1 MDIKPHFYDEFRCIA
16 DKCHMTCCMQ
26 WKIAVDEKTL
36 SRWKKTFL
44 NGKRLDIPVKKCGR
58 EGIIRLNK
66 NGDCPYL
73 KEGLCSLVSNFGED
87 ILSETCHTFP
97 RQIHEFPDRREL
109 SVVSCCPAVID
120 FLHTDSKLVFQN
132 LDAVHGDINFSIRNL
147 MMEIVGNKNY
157 DVNSALLMAFYIL
170 LDIEKKDTLSPED
183 ISEYQKESTLASL
196 YQAIKAL
203 TPDKAQCLKEN
214 NELWLDIVYNY
225 RKEGLYTKYI
235 EDISLLAEEILDK
248 GTDMPLEAFHKE
260 FAEYENLFRNYLVSE
275 LFTNILIPESDRESM
290 VVMFQWICM
299 EYAVIRQGVFLK
311 WLLNAGKT
319 ISQPLTYET
328 VRDYIVVIARMTG
341 YDEEDIYE
349 YMENS
354 FQDVIWEW
362 SYLFLI
368 LSGFFPG

>member
-16 DKCHMTCCMQ
+16 DKCPMTCCMQ

-36 SRWKKTFL
+36 SRWKKMFL
-44 NGKRLDIPVKKCGR
+44 NGKRLDIPVKKY
-58 EGIIRLNK
+58 EKKGIIRLNK

-132 LDAVHGDINFSIRNL
+132 LDAVHGDSNFSIRDL
-147 MMEIVGNKNY
+147 MMDIVGNPDY

-170 LDIEKKDTLSPED
+170 LDIEKKDTLSSED
-183 ISEYQKESTLASL
+183 ISEYRKESTLASL

-214 NELWLDIVYNY
+214 NELWLDIAYNY
-225 RKEGLYTKYI
+225 RKEGLYTEYI
-235 EDISLLAEEILDK
+235 EDVSLLAEEILDK
-248 GTDMPLEAFHKE
+248 DTDMPLDAFQKE
-260 FAEYENLFRNYLVSE
+260 FAEYEPLFRNYLVSE
-275 LFTNILIPESDRESM
+275 PICLSRSRTESP
-290 VVMFQWICM
+290 
-299 EYAVIRQGVFLK
+299 
-311 WLLNAGKT
+311 WL
-319 ISQPLTYET
+319 
-328 VRDYIVVIARMTG
+328 
-341 YDEEDIYE
+341 
-349 YMENS
+349 
-354 FQDVIWEW
+354 
-362 SYLFLI
+362 
-368 LSGFFPG
+368 